1 MLFKSVRNAFYKKA
15 ASAAFACNEQPF
27 SQKEERPP
35 QQPGVYRLV
44 RGMVEA

>member
-27 SQKEERPP
+27 SQKEKGRRSSPEFTDW
-35 QQPGVYRLV
+35 
-44 RGMVEA
+44 